1 LKLDFVFLGAPIP
14 YTRMTQG
21 TRWLKRSQNYLCY
34 RNALADALRAAF
46 PQWVVPEAPPSE
58 LKKER
63 ALYLKEQ
70 KKISYWLG
78 VDVWF
83 SWDSGD
89 WDNAYKAV
97 ADSLQVAGFVW
108 NDKRIVRSL
117 GGWRYVD
124 KDNPRISIHLERFE

>member
-1 LKLDFVFLGAPIP
+1 MKLDMVFSGAPIP

-21 TRWLKRSQNYLCY
+21 TRWTERSQNYLGY
-34 RNALADALRAAF
+34 RNALADALRTAF
-46 PQWVVPEAPPSE
+46 PSWVIPQPPPVV

-63 ALYLKEQ
+63 AAYTKEQ
-70 KKISYWLG
+70 NKISYWLG

-83 SWDSGD
+83 VRDSGD

-97 ADSLQVAGFVW
+97 ADSLQVAGIVW

-124 KDNPRISIHLERFE
+124 KENPRIKIHLERFE